1 MKAKEWICPYYRRK
15 VDDCEC
21 LDLYLIALGPLLKV
35 RKMQHDA
42 LQRGS
47 SVDDKQGQLHALHGA
62 AALYAMC
69 RVCGKHG
76 VIEGK

>member
-1 MKAKEWICPYYRRK
+1 MKAKEWICPCYRRK

-21 LDLYLIALGPLLKV
+21 LDLYLIAMRAV
-35 RKMQHDA
+35 RDEA
-42 LQRGS
+42 LVSEQDR
-47 SVDDKQGQLHALHGA
+47 D
-62 AALYAMC
+62 ALYAMC